1 MKLTPEEIGKRFA
14 QLRSEL
20 SKQDGQNWSQAKVAK
35 EIGVLQSV
43 ISKAEQ
49 GKGSLTNIIQIMV
62 FFRDKGFS
70 MDWLMSNEADQTPII
85 PPAKTETESLKGKFK
100 KYIDKFE
107 L

>member
-14 QLRSEL
+14 QLRTEL
-20 SKQDGQNWSQAKVAK
+20 SKQDGENWSQAKLAK

-43 ISKAEQ
+43 VAKAEQ

-62 FFRDKGFS
+62 FFKDKGFS
-70 MDWLMSNEADQTPII
+70 MDWLMSSEDNQ
-85 PPAKTETESLKGKFK
+85 PPSPHPTTTDTESLKSEFK
-100 KYIDKFE
+100 KYIDKFR